1 MTISMYQASVPSFI
15 RALTNLGAILAKA
28 AAHAEAR
35 KIDPLVLTGTR
46 LFPDMFPLSRQ
57 IQTTCDN
64 AKGAAARLA
73 NIEIPK
79 HEDTET
85 TLPELK
91 SRIHKTL
98 DFLRPIGPAQLEGA
112 EGREIVLS
120 FPTNTLRFTGRAYLT
135 DFALP
140 NFYFHLTVSYALL
153 RGDGVEL
160 GKRDFLGAIQ

>member
-1 MTISMYQASVPSFI
+1 MAITLYEISIPTFI
-15 RALTNLGAILAKA
+15 RGLTNLAGFLDKA
-28 AAHAEAR
+28 AEFAAA
-35 KIDPLVLTGTR
+35 KKFDSAVLTQSR
-46 LFPDMFPLSRQ
+46 LAPNMFPLSRQ

-160 GKRDFLGAIQ
+160 GKRYFLGAIQ